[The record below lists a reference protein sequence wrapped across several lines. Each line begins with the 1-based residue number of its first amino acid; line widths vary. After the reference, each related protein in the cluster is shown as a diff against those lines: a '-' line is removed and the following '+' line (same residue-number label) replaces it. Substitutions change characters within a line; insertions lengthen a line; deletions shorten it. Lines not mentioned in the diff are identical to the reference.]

1 MRFGFITTNG
11 MVPNDDDKP
20 KEEAHEDVELIHNMV
35 VVEDCSTS
43 WSSDDDEQPISSSL
57 DKVDDDGSNG
67 AIDELGL

>member
-20 KEEAHEDVELIHNMV
+20 KEEAHEDVEFIHNMV

-43 WSSDDDEQPISSSL
+43 W
-57 DKVDDDGSNG
+57 
-67 AIDELGL
+67 